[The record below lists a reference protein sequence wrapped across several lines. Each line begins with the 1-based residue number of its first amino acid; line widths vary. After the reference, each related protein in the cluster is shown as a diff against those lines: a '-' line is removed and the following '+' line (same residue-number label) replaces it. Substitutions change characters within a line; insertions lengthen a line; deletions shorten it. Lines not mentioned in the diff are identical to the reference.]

1 MSDLIPFKL
10 LSSIAALDHS
20 LEGWTLLEPAEEGA
34 RCFRQHV
41 SFESAFARAPLVQVA
56 IVGLDA
62 SNQDNLRLK
71 VRAADITAQG
81 FTLEVETWFNTRL
94 WSVDV
99 SWLAIG
105 E

>member
-10 LSSIAALDHS
+10 LSAVACLDHS
-20 LEGWTLLEPAEEGA
+20 LEGWTLLDMAAEGA

-94 WSVDV
+94 WSVDA